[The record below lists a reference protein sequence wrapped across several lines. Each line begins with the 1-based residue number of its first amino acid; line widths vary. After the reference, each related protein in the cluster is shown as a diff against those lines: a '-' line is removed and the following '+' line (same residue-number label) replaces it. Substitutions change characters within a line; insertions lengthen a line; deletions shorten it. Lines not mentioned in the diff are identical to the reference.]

1 MTQQKIL
8 ELAKQGDAQAIATLM
23 NHQFQSKGILV
34 KTNNQEECLQII
46 FEAIEAV
53 KQ

>member
-23 NHQFQSKGILV
+23 NHPDFSRDVEKGIGSR
-34 KTNNQEECLQII
+34 
-46 FEAIEAV
+46 
-53 KQ
+53 